1 MEKNNDVIT
10 IEEQNKGEMNEDQLV
25 LIMNEIDYSGIQ
37 FDLRM
42 KIRSFNSITSFLHE
56 FIIFLTSNT

>member
-42 KIRSFNSITSFLHE
+42 KIRSFNSITSILHE